1 MKKAQLDLQ
10 KVVVAISIVAVAM
23 LISLSFIVMHQT
35 VKARDRL
42 EEKCNKLGL
51 ELFDY
56 SGGGLFSSESYSC
69 WNPITKEVKLI
80 K

>member
-1 MKKAQLDLQ
+1 MNKKAFLGSVLGA
-10 KVVVAISIVAVAM
+10 VLSIIIIVLCFV
-23 LISLSFIVMHQT
+23 FIGYYLT
-35 VKARDRL
+35 LEDKL
-42 EEKCNKLGL
+42 EEKCEELGL

-56 SGGGLFSSESYSC
+56 SAGGIFSSESYSC